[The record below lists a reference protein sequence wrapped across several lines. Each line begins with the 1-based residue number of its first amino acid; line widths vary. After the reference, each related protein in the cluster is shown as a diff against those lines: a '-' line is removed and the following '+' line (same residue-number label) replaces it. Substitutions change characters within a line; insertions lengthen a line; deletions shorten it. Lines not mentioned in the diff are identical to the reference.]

1 MEKKYRMPAENI
13 FYAAAAG
20 GAALIITAMIFA
32 VMGMYIAAVAELTV
46 GVGVTAYAYLQIR
59 KDKKKKKGYLN
70 TVSESLSE
78 ISEANLDS
86 VPIALAI
93 CSVDG
98 VIRWHN
104 DLFREMVGGREL
116 YGEMLENYIQEL
128 KWANVLKFPKGNT
141 MQSRIGE
148 KVFSLTWRMI
158 KDARSETEKYS
169 VYFYFRDITAET
181 QLMAAYNNERID
193 VAMINIDNY
202 DDFLQRVDDD
212 TVEEAASKM
221 RGVIAAWS
229 RESDAVLKKTDRD
242 RYFAAFE
249 HQYLDGYIKKDFDI
263 IKKITDVAKEFKF
276 PLSISIGIG
285 TGGSMYENEKSAR
298 NALDLALGRG
308 GGQVCIKDDMQF
320 KFYGGKSV
328 DYERSSRVKARAV
341 ASALSELIS
350 DSDNVI
356 FMGHASAD
364 FDCFGA
370 AVGLQR
376 AVRVLG
382 KTPYIIHDDISPAID
397 NMYAALEKTEEY
409 RGMFVNGAEAAERVS
424 ENTLLVVLDTH
435 RPIMLPCPEL
445 LDRIAKVV
453 LIDHHRRSTDF
464 ISPCSLIYH
473 EPYASSTCEMV
484 TELLEYMNAS
494 GELTKL
500 EAECVYS
507 GIILDTKNFMLKTGV
522 RTFEAAS
529 YLRRMGLDT
538 VAVKRMFSIGK
549 AEYAMKSDIVKSA
562 RTVAGEIAVANT
574 YTSSKNM
581 RQIASQAADDML
593 NITNVIASVVVYPA
607 DGGTGFSARSI
618 GTINVQL
625 IMEKL
630 GSGGHLTV
638 AGAFIR
644 GIGVDEGVKRAEE
657 AIRSYVEDTK

>member
-1 MEKKYRMPAENI
+1 MEKKYRMPAELL
-13 FYAAAAG
+13 FYAAATG
-20 GAALIITAMIFA
+20 GAALVITAMIFA
-32 VMGMYIAAVAELTV
+32 VSGKYIAAVAELIV
-46 GVGVTAYAYLQIR
+46 GVGVIVYAYLQIR
-59 KDKKKKKGYLN
+59 GDRRKQKSYLN
-70 TVSESLSE
+70 AVSENISD
-78 ISEANLDS
+78 ISEASLDS
-86 VPIALAI
+86 VPVALAI

-104 DLFREMVGGREL
+104 DLFRDMLGGKEL
-116 YGEMLENYIQEL
+116 FGEALENYIQEL
-128 KWANVLKFPKGNT
+128 KWANVLKFPKGKT

-148 KVFSLTWRMI
+148 SVFALTWRMI
-158 KDARSETEKYS
+158 KDTHSETEHYS
-169 VYFYFRDITAET
+169 VFFYFRDITAEIH
-181 QLMAAYNNERID
+181 LRDAYNNERID

-212 TVEEAASKM
+212 TAEEAASKM
-221 RGVIAAWS
+221 RGAIAAWS
-229 RESDAVLKKTDRD
+229 RESNAVLKKTDRD

-249 HQYLDGYIKKDFDI
+249 HQYLDAYVKRDFDI
-263 IKKITDVAKEFKF
+263 IKKIADVAKEFKF

-285 TGGSMYENEKSAR
+285 TGGSMYENEQSAR

-308 GGQVCIKDDMQF
+308 GGQVCIKDDMHF
-320 KFYGGKSV
+320 KFYGGKSG

-341 ASALSELIS
+341 ASALAELIS
-350 DSDNVI
+350 GSDNVI

-382 KTPYIIHDDISPAID
+382 KTPFIIHDDISPAID
-397 NMYAALEKTEEY
+397 NMYAVLEKTEEY
-409 RGMFVNGAEAAERVS
+409 RGMFVNGAEASERVS
-424 ENTLLVVLDTH
+424 DNTLLVVLDTH
-435 RPIMLPCPEL
+435 RPVMLPCPEL

-453 LIDHHRRSTDF
+453 LIDHHRRSTEF
-464 ISPCSLIYH
+464 ISPCSLVYH

-484 TELLEYMNAS
+484 TELLEYMNA
-494 GELTKL
+494 GEELTKL
-500 EAECVYS
+500 EAECIYS

-538 VAVKRMFSIGK
+538 VAVKRMFSTGK
-549 AEYAMKSDIVKSA
+549 AEYAMKSDIVKSS
-562 RTVAGEIAVANT
+562 RIVANEIAVANT
-574 YTSSKNM
+574 YTSAKNM

-593 NITNVIASVVVYPA
+593 NIKNVVASVVVYPA

-630 GSGGHLTV
+630 GGGGHMTV

-644 GIGVDEGVKRAEE
+644 GIGVDEGVKKAEE
-657 AIRSYVEDTK
+657 AIKAYVEDTK